1 MKVKLV
7 NKIGLWVIAGS
18 TLLAL
23 LLINIF
29 NKQELVNVVAVSAII
44 ALAVWMI
51 AMAVWSRWSR

>member
-7 NKIGLWVIAGS
+7 NKIGLWVISGS

>member
-23 LLINIF
+23 FLINIF

>member
-29 NKQELVNVVAVSAII
+29 NEQELVNVVAVSAII

>member
-23 LLINIF
+23 PLINIF

>member
-29 NKQELVNVVAVSAII
+29 NEEELVNVVAVSAII